1 LKSNGYTTSVS
12 INLAR
17 LGSSFKNQSD
27 GFTNFFHNINSNI
40 NSAILSVLNLVLFIE
55 LTIACC
61 WGMYQGGTMGE
72 ATTGKITELALY
84 TTMLL
89 GLDTARKIAL

>member
-1 LKSNGYTTSVS
+1 MDSLTF
-12 INLAR
+12 L
-17 LGSSFKNQSD
+17 Q
-27 GFTNFFHNINSNI
+27 NINSNI

-61 WGMYQGGTMGE
+61 WEMYQAWTIYK
-72 ATTGKITELALY
+72 ATIGKITEPALY

-89 GLDTARKIAL
+89 AMDTARKISL

>member
-1 LKSNGYTTSVS
+1 MDSLTF
-12 INLAR
+12 L
-17 LGSSFKNQSD
+17 Q
-27 GFTNFFHNINSNI
+27 NINSN
-40 NSAILSVLNLVLFIE
+40 SDILSILNLVLFLE

-61 WGMYQGGTMGE
+61 WGIYQGWTISE

-89 GLDTARKIAL
+89 GMDTRKINL

>member
-1 LKSNGYTTSVS
+1 MDLLT
-12 INLAR
+12 
-17 LGSSFKNQSD
+17 
-27 GFTNFFHNINSNI
+27 FFHNLNSNI
-40 NSAILSVLNLVLFIE
+40 NSAILSLLNPVLFIE

-61 WGMYQGGTMGE
+61 CGMYQATIGK

-89 GLDTARKIAL
+89 GMDTARKIAF

>member
-1 LKSNGYTTSVS
+1 MDSLTF
-12 INLAR
+12 L
-17 LGSSFKNQSD
+17 Q
-27 GFTNFFHNINSNI
+27 NINSHI

-61 WGMYQGGTMGE
+61 LEIYQGWTIYK
-72 ATTGKITELALY
+72 ATTGKITEPALY

-89 GLDTARKIAL
+89 AMDTARKISL

>member
-1 LKSNGYTTSVS
+1 MDSLTF
-12 INLAR
+12 L
-17 LGSSFKNQSD
+17 Q
-27 GFTNFFHNINSNI
+27 NINSNI

-61 WGMYQGGTMGE
+61 LGIYQGWTIYK
-72 ATTGKITELALY
+72 ATTGKITEPALY

-89 GLDTARKIAL
+89 AMDTARKISL

>member
-1 LKSNGYTTSVS
+1 MDLLT
-12 INLAR
+12 
-17 LGSSFKNQSD
+17 
-27 GFTNFFHNINSNI
+27 FFHNLNSNI
-40 NSAILSVLNLVLFIE
+40 NSVILSVLNSVLFIE

-61 WGMYQGGTMGE
+61 WGMYQGETMGE

-89 GLDTARKIAL
+89 GIDTARKIAL